1 MKITIL
7 LDTTEE
13 HETFAKVIQG
23 LVMKGLT
30 FDCHITGTKAV
41 ITLLGGF

>member
-7 LDTTEE
+7 LDTQVEQD
-13 HETFAKVIQG
+13 TFNSVIAG

-30 FDCHITGTKAV
+30 FDCNITGTKAV
-41 ITLLGGF
+41 ITLTGGF